1 MKIFKS
7 ADTEELIYLFTVP
20 KIYLFQLLFEQVIA
34 ASAAEHFSRIV
45 VDEVLGF
52 RCVLLGFIL
61 HAFSFWEMSAKQLII
76 IFVAAALM
84 RSLRVAVERG
94 HAESIQSC
102 LVCKFAAVVGGQCFE
117 NLFEVTAK
125 IPFQQLHCFHCRE
138 GCFICY
144 LYHDFLPCHSFCEDK
159 AGFFFNRYRTL
170 Y

>member
-7 ADTEELIYLFTVP
+7 ADTKELIYLFTVP

-76 IFVAAALM
+76 VLVAAALM

-125 IPFQQLHCFHCRE
+125 IPFQRLHRFHCRE

-144 LYHDFLPCHSFCEDK
+144 AD
-159 AGFFFNRYRTL
+159 YRTSWSGWL
-170 Y
+170 